1 MVTIIDYTKRQN
13 AEGKE
18 FFTLNLMGGVEL
30 VKSTKTGNHYA
41 TAWKSSISCTFNED
55 VCKSL
60 IGSKLPGTVQ
70 KIECEAYEYALPSTG
85 EIVMLTHKYLFN
97 PSPNAPSME
106 EVVFTPEAQL
116 A

>member
-1 MVTIIDYTKRQN
+1 MVTIIGYTKRQN

-18 FFTLNLMGGVEL
+18 FFTLNLMGGIEL
-30 VKSTKTGNHYA
+30 IKSSKTGNFYA
-41 TAWKSSISCTFNED
+41 TAFKSSITSTFNED

-70 KIECEAYEYALPSTG
+70 KIECDSYEYAIPSTG

-97 PSPNAPSME
+97 PSPNSATME
-106 EVVFTPEAQL
+106 EVVFSPEAQL

>member
-1 MVTIIDYTKRQN
+1 MVTITGYTKRQN

-18 FFTLNLMGGVEL
+18 FFTLNLMGGIEL
-30 VKSTKTGNHYA
+30 VKSSKTGNFYA
-41 TAWKSSISCTFNED
+41 TAWKSSITSTFNED

-60 IGSKLPGTVQ
+60 IGTKLPGTVQ
-70 KIECEAYEYALPSTG
+70 KTECESYEYAIPSTG

>member
-1 MVTIIDYTKRQN
+1 
-13 AEGKE
+13 
-18 FFTLNLMGGVEL
+18 MGGIEL
-30 VKSTKTGNHYA
+30 IKSSKTGSFYA
-41 TAWKSSISCTFNED
+41 TAFKSSITSTFNED

-60 IGSKLPGTVQ
+60 IGTKLPGTVQ
-70 KIECEAYEYALPSTG
+70 KIDCESYEYAIPSTG

-97 PSPNAPSME
+97 PSPNSPSME

>member
-30 VKSTKTGNHYA
+30 VKSTKTGNYYA
-41 TAWKSSISCTFNED
+41 TAWKSSITCTFNEE

-60 IGSKLPGTVQ
+60 VGTKLPGTVQ
-70 KIECEAYEYALPSTG
+70 RIEAEPYEYKLPSTG
-85 EIVMLTHKYLFN
+85 ETIMLTHKYQFN
-97 PSPNAPSME
+97 PSPNTPTME
-106 EVVFTPEAQL
+106 EVVFSPEAQP

>member
-1 MVTIIDYTKRQN
+1 MVTITGYTKRQN

-30 VKSTKTGNHYA
+30 VKSSKTGNFYA
-41 TAWKSSISCTFNED
+41 TAWKSSITSTFNED

-60 IGSKLPGTVQ
+60 IGTKLPGTVQ
-70 KIECEAYEYALPSTG
+70 KIECEPYEYALPSTG
-85 EIVMLTHKYLFN
+85 EIVMLTHKYRFDT
-97 PSPNAPSME
+97 SPNTPSME
-106 EVVFTPEAQL
+106 EVVFSPEAQL